1 MIDRRKLSV
10 RDMTNLRRQVAL
22 EGSDPSRITW
32 LGRQDIGKNPATG
45 EMWSAYVGT
54 SLSEDSLNKITE

>member
-22 EGSDPSRITW
+22 EGGDPSRITW
-32 LGRQDIGKNPATG
+32 LGRQDIGTNAGG
-45 EMWSAYVGT
+45 EVWGAYVGT
-54 SLSEDSLNKITE
+54 SLSENALNKITE

>member
-10 RDMTNLRRQVAL
+10 CDMTTLRRQVAL
-22 EGSDPSRITW
+22 EGNDPSRITW
-32 LGRQDIGKNPATG
+32 LDRQDIGTNAG
-45 EMWSAYVGT
+45 DEVWGAYVGT